1 MTRQNAEYLVRK
13 TVEYIKATLEQP
25 VLDLPDAVKIIGNSF
40 NIMQKNEEILEQSVI
55 PQGNPSDFHNVGL
68 VQSPTQHP
76 GRVGSHHE
84 SENSANPLD
93 LLEKGIMNLAD
104 LLVDLQQS
112 HSGAMETMKNKL
124 IQEHKLTLHRQHR
137 LRSHLEEFK
146 SRVVRAQRGI
156 GRLKSFVDTADFGGI
171 AHIPE
176 QMENDPRQ
184 LSRLGFNKCF
194 NSCWMLLDLEI
205 FHHWNAITAM
215 VEASNHPGNVTLLSG
230 KGRSLTRP

>member
-13 TVEYIKATLEQP
+13 SVEYIKATLEQP

-68 VQSPTQHP
+68 VNPTHGHP
-76 GRVGSHHE
+76 GHVGSHHE
-84 SENSANPLD
+84 GSENSANPLD
-93 LLEKGIMNLAD
+93 LLEKGILNLTD
-104 LLVDLQQS
+104 LLIDLQQS

-137 LRSHLEEFK
+137 LKSHLEEFK

-184 LSRLGFNKCF
+184 WSFRSQNIVAVEMTQKIHRIGLCAN
-194 NSCWMLLDLEI
+194 DV
-205 FHHWNAITAM
+205 AI
-215 VEASNHPGNVTLLSG
+215 
-230 KGRSLTRP
+230 R